1 MCGNYRN
8 EVYKMISH
16 SLWAVLQSHGCAPG
30 RLLHQSSN
38 SAVYEGGWQGRTAA
52 IKLLYVNAPE
62 MWVQTDRELRTVTAL
77 QHPSVVTVYDYVWH
91 SEGGSTV
98 LALVTEL
105 CEKDLERE
113 IKDRKSCGTPW
124 TEAELWVWLREMVSL
139 LATLQRQ
146 AVAHRDIKPANIFL
160 LRGRF
165 KLGDFGSAKCL
176 REEAART
183 VAGTPF
189 FLSPCL
195 RAALLR
201 GVSHVDHDVFRSDIY
216 SLGVVL
222 LYMAKLDAPMQAVFS
237 LNPEESFSAEIEY
250 LQYSEGLK
258 SVLRGMLAWGERE
271 RYDFLQLEMC
281 LNQPVAEPEVC
292 PICKKQTNCKESSFT
307 GMLEGKTVICCS
319 PRCAEMMIS
328 LKTLRSEYLCP
339 HCHSELPPALCQEIT
354 MHVSSD
360 LSEYSVTEQCPN
372 CFEDFD
378 FDHFSK
384 P

>member
-1 MCGNYRN
+1 
-8 EVYKMISH
+8 MISH
-16 SLWAVLQSHGCAPG
+16 SLWAVLQSHGCVPG

-38 SAVYEGGWQGRTAA
+38 SAVYEGGWQGRLAA
-52 IKLLYVNAPE
+52 IKLLYVNEPE
-62 MWVQTDRELRTVTAL
+62 MWMQTDRELRTLTAL
-77 QHPSVVTVYDYVWH
+77 QHPSVVTVFDYVWH
-91 SEGGSTV
+91 CEGGSTV

-105 CEKDLERE
+105 CEKDLDRE
-113 IKDRKSCGTPW
+113 IKDRKNSGTPW
-124 TEAELWVWLREMVSL
+124 TESELCVWLQEMVSL
-139 LATLQRQ
+139 LAMLQRQ

-189 FLSPCL
+189 FLSPLL
-195 RAALLR
+195 REALLR
-201 GVSHVDHDVFRSDIY
+201 GVSQTDHDVFRSDVY

-222 LYMAKLDAPMQAVFS
+222 LYMAKLNPPMQAVFS

-258 SVLRGMLAWGERE
+258 SVLRGMLAWDECA
-271 RYDFLQLEMC
+271 RYDFLQLESC
-281 LNQPVAEPEVC
+281 LNQPVTELEVC
-292 PICKKQTNCKESSFT
+292 PICRKQTNCRDFMGT
-307 GMLEGKTVICCS
+307 LEGKAVTCCS
-319 PRCAEMMIS
+319 SRCADMMIS
-328 LKTLRSEYLCP
+328 LKSLRSEYLCP
-339 HCHSELPPALCQEIT
+339 HCHHELPPALCQQIT
-354 MHVSSD
+354 QHVASD

-378 FDHFSK
+378 FDHFSR